1 MDGMS
6 SDRKILDHRQL
17 LSKMSKEGLSMSFGQ
32 KLNHWLQSGGDITR
46 LWKYCLVITVVLY
59 PLGLIIPFIGSIWA
73 FVMALAVVGTIILLA
88 GLSQKGKARID
99 AEEYL
104 KVKEEHEAKKREGL

>member
-1 MDGMS
+1 
-6 SDRKILDHRQL
+6 
-17 LSKMSKEGLSMSFGQ
+17 MSFGQ
-32 KLNHWLQSGGDITR
+32 NLNQWLQSGGDITR
-46 LWKYCLVITVVLY
+46 LWKYCLVITVVLW
-59 PLGLIIPFIGSIWA
+59 PLGLIISPIMTIWSI
-73 FVMALAVVGTIILLA
+73 VMALAFVGTIILLA